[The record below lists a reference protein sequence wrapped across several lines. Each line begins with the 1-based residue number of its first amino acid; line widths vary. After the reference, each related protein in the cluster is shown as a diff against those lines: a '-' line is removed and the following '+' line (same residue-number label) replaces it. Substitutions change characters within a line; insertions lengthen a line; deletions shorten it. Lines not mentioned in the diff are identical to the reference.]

1 MTAAQHPTTRT
12 VLRVLAQGCLVIG
25 MTLALSPLALWLV
38 PLLDPTSAART
49 TAATN
54 TPTDSPLALSAT
66 GVLIAG
72 IGLLLSRRWAAKVS
86 R

>member
-38 PLLDPTSAART
+38 PLLDPTSST
-49 TAATN
+49 TAST